1 MYTRYIII
9 AVIAALLIIFILQ
22 NSGVTDIRFLFWS
35 ITMSKLLLAI
45 ICFLLGFVFAS
56 YFWLRAAKREQ
67 EEKEL

>member
-9 AVIAALLIIFILQ
+9 AVIAALLLIFILQ

-35 ITMSKLLLAI
+35 VTMSKLLLAI

-56 YFWLRAAKREQ
+56 YFWLKAAKKGQ
-67 EEKEL
+67 DEKEL

>member
-45 ICFLLGFVFAS
+45 ICFLLGFVFSS
-56 YFWLRAAKREQ
+56 YFWLRAAKKEQ
-67 EEKEL
+67 DEERS